1 MYEPYTDDNLEEKY
15 HGQMDDIS
23 DPQYAYWYGTT
34 LYEIR
39 KRHVIDELDFA
50 GLIIYWLRRYIAQEE
65 NDPECVKKS
74 RYIITKLFREYPELR
89 EEFGPEKKTV

>member
-23 DPQYAYWYGTT
+23 DPQYAYEYGMR
-34 LYEIR
+34 LYEIGR
-39 KRHVIDELDFA
+39 LHYIENEDYA

-65 NDPECVKKS
+65 TKPECVKRS
-74 RYIITKLFREYPELR
+74 RYIITKLFNEYPELR
-89 EEFGPEKKTV
+89 EEFRKEK